1 MADLVAQSCPLAPEG
16 VGAACRAARRPTHS
30 AARGR
35 SEEQWYPLW
44 IVNAAAGLYSGRP
57 IARIRSPTMTPRQKN
72 SCCSY
77 CGQPFTEAQSW
88 PRTCGSCSSINYV
101 NPLPVAVTLL
111 PVDGGIL
118 CVRRTIEPARGKLA
132 LPGGFLELNETWE
145 QGCAREL
152 REETCVAID
161 ASEVRLFRVY
171 SAAPEG
177 LLLIFGLARPRPA
190 ADLPDFL
197 ANEEASE
204 MLVLAV
210 PAQLSVPLHT
220 LVLAEYFQGGRAYNE
235 AH

>member
-1 MADLVAQSCPLAPEG
+1 
-16 VGAACRAARRPTHS
+16 
-30 AARGR
+30 
-35 SEEQWYPLW
+35 
-44 IVNAAAGLYSGRP
+44 
-57 IARIRSPTMTPRQKN
+57 MTPRKKN

-77 CGQPFTEAQSW
+77 CGHAFTEAQSW
-88 PRTCGSCSSINYV
+88 PRTCGSCSTISYV
-101 NPLPVAVTLL
+101 NPLPVAVALL

-132 LPGGFLELNETWE
+132 LPGGFLELHETWE

-152 REETCVAID
+152 REETGVAID

-171 SAAPEG
+171 SAAREG
-177 LLLIFGLARPRPA
+177 LLLIFGLARPRRA
-190 ADLPDFL
+190 AELPEFL

-204 MLVLAV
+204 MLVLPGPVELAF
-210 PAQLSVPLHT
+210 PLHT